1 MSQRRQVLPV
11 KFIEPL
17 QKPDSDIPRFRKR
30 ELLADANA
38 RAAIERQ
45 VFPARPSI
53 EPAFG
58 LPFIGILAPKVLAM
72 MHDVYLFR
80 NLVKRM

>member
-1 MSQRRQVLPV
+1 MSQGWQVLPV

-17 QKPDSDIPRFRKR
+17 QKPDSDIPNFRKR

-45 VFPARPSI
+45 IFPTRPSI
-53 EPAFG
+53 QPAFG
-58 LPFIGILAPKVLAM
+58 LPFISILAPKVLTM

-80 NLVKRM
+80 NLVK